1 MSLKLK
7 LARLGSAGPGSTAGE
22 APPAPDAAYFEPLVA
37 GDEAVLPGELRQT
50 PHGSVHVVDRY
61 YEPHHCHGRVPVG
74 GALEAGAEVVSAL
87 ALDVG
92 LAAVDPRRMLL
103 LDTETTGLSGG
114 MGTVPFLVGLGWFED
129 QSLRVQQF
137 LLRQPGDEA
146 PMLQALAERLA
157 WASCIVSYNGKS
169 FDWPL
174 VRNRYV
180 LHRVPLPTAPPHLD
194 LLHCARRIYRRRLAR
209 LKLVDLETELFDM
222 HREGD
227 VPGWAIP
234 AIYFRY
240 LRDGDPTGLSQV
252 VEHNAHD
259 LVALAAL
266 LAQLAEGFRELRRH
280 DDPRDHLSYAEVAAR
295 AGDEARAWE
304 FARAAAEGG
313 GEDDCSARAWLLC
326 ARLARRRGD
335 VNAEQAALE
344 QAAAVAADEATA
356 AEAHLALA
364 KLHEHRRRD
373 YACALA
379 HAPQALLLEG
389 EEANAR
395 RVARLTRKAAF

>member
-1 MSLKLK
+1 
-7 LARLGSAGPGSTAGE
+7 
-22 APPAPDAAYFEPLVA
+22 
-37 GDEAVLPGELRQT
+37 
-50 PHGSVHVVDRY
+50 
-61 YEPHHCHGRVPVG
+61 
-74 GALEAGAEVVSAL
+74 
-87 ALDVG
+87 
-92 LAAVDPRRMLL
+92 
-103 LDTETTGLSGG
+103 
-114 MGTVPFLVGLGWFED
+114 
-129 QSLRVQQF
+129 VQQF

-146 PMLQALAERLA
+146 PMLQTLAERLA

-240 LRDGDPTGLSQV
+240 LRDGDPTGLSRV

-266 LAQLAEGFRELRRH
+266 LARLAEGFRELRRT

-313 GEDDCSARAWLLC
+313 GEDDCSARAHLLC

-335 VNAEQAALE
+335 VTAEQAALE

-373 YACALA
+373 YARALD

-395 RVARLTRKAAF
+395 RLARLTRKAAS

>member
-7 LARLGSAGPGSTAGE
+7 LARLGSAGPGSTVGE
-22 APPAPDAAYFEPLVA
+22 APPAPDAAYVEPLLV
-37 GDEAVLPGELRQT
+37 GDEATLPGELRQT
-50 PHGSVHVVDRY
+50 PHGPLHVVDRY

-137 LLRQPGDEA
+137 LLRQPGDET

-209 LKLVDLETELFDM
+209 LKLVDLETELFGM

-240 LRDGDPTGLSQV
+240 LRDGDPAGLSQV

-266 LAQLAEGFRELRRH
+266 LARLAEGFRELRRT

-335 VNAEQAALE
+335 LDAEQAALE
-344 QAAAVAADEATA
+344 QAAAVASDEATA
-356 AEAHLALA
+356 SEAHLALA

-373 YACALA
+373 YARALA

-395 RVARLTRKAAF
+395 RLARLTRKAAS